1 MKHKTQITVSLG
13 DKLRTVPDISLL
25 TTKMQM
31 GKGFYIFVFIHL
43 NKNITNCLEIF
54 W

>member
-13 DKLRTVPDISLL
+13 DKLRTVPDISLEPKCKL
-25 TTKMQM
+25 

-54 W
+54 